1 MRRPGI
7 AANCAVGEDS
17 TFYASGSETAS
28 YITVP
33 VMNAT
38 SREPRR
44 LRAPKIPDRWA
55 GMAGIILIR
64 EVRPG
69 SIPLKY
75 LFVFVACAA

>member
-7 AANCAVGEDS
+7 AAYCAVGEDS
-17 TFYASGSETAS
+17 TFLRQRSETAS

-38 SREPRR
+38 SREPKTSSR
-44 LRAPKIPDRWA
+44 PTDPWA
-55 GMAGIILIR
+55 GWQASFLIH

-69 SIPLKY
+69 SIQLKY
-75 LFVFVACAA
+75 LFFFVACAA